1 MGLLDKLL
9 RGMMGGHHG
18 SRYGGQYGGKHGG
31 GHGGYGPYSGGP
43 PPATPQPSG
52 IACPKCGTANL
63 ESARFCQQ
71 CGASLQ
77 PAQCASCGGAL
88 AAGAKFCGQCGKPRA

>member
-1 MGLLDKLL
+1 MGLFDKLL

-18 SRYGGQYGGKHGG
+18 NRYGGGYGGKHGG
-31 GHGGYGPYSGGP
+31 GYGGYSGP

-63 ESARFCQQ
+63 DLARFCQQ
-71 CGASLQ
+71 CGGALG
-77 PAQCASCGGAL
+77 PAQCASCGTAL
-88 AAGAKFCGQCGKPRA
+88 AAGAKFCAQCGKPRG